1 MGVKVA
7 SLLIVPLL
15 WFGSVAAGAD
25 LRLAEAAKSR
35 DAELVRALL
44 LKHVDVNTPE
54 ADGATALAWAAH
66 WGDLATAERLIRAG
80 AKVNTPNRYG
90 VTPLWLAC
98 SNSNAEMAQ
107 RLLAAGANPNT
118 ALPSGETPL
127 MTAARTG
134 NVELVKALLA
144 RGARGNAAEQRRGQ
158 TALMWAVAE
167 QHPEVT
173 RILLT
178 HGADVHARSK
188 GGFTPLL
195 FAAQSGDL
203 ESARI
208 LLTAGA
214 DVNESTPED
223 GTALVVASAS
233 GHEAVA
239 IFLLD
244 KGADP
249 NATDENGI
257 TSLHYAMLKGLAT
270 LDTVRYQEKNGEP
283 ITAYFYRP
291 NLPGLVK
298 ALLEHG
304 ANPNA
309 RVAKDP
315 LWPVSQREVTSPAGA
330 TPFVLAATT
339 YDVDLMRLLVAHGA
353 DPHVTTKEGTTAL
366 IMASGI
372 GDRLCELPPFRAG
385 HRTEEE
391 EKKALEAVKL
401 LVDLGVD
408 VNAANRTGL
417 TALHGAALMGAD
429 DVISF
434 LVSKGANVN
443 ATDIGGQT
451 PYTIAAAIIP
461 PTLRISDS
469 RPFVAHKSTAELL
482 LKLGAKPP
490 APAALA
496 QATGK

>member
-1 MGVKVA
+1 MGVKAKGLAAV
-7 SLLIVPLL
+7 LLL
-15 WFGSVAAGAD
+15 WCGTVAASD
-25 LRLAEAAKSR
+25 LRLVEAAKNH
-35 DAELVRALL
+35 DAKTVRTLL
-44 LKHVDVNTPE
+44 AEHASVNTPE

-66 WGDLATAERLIRAG
+66 WGDLETAERLIHAG
-80 AKVNTPNRYG
+80 AKVNRPNQYDA
-90 VTPLWLAC
+90 TPLWLAC
-98 SNSNAEMAQ
+98 DNSNAAMVE
-107 RLLAAGANPNT
+107 LLLKAGADPNI

-127 MTAARTG
+127 MTSARTG
-134 NVELVKALLA
+134 NVEIVRALLA
-144 RGARGNAAEQRRGQ
+144 RRARVDAAEQRRGQ

-167 QHPEVT
+167 EHPDVT
-173 RILLT
+173 QVLLA
-178 HGADVHARSK
+178 HGADVHTRSK

-203 ESARI
+203 ESARM
-208 LLTAGA
+208 LLAAGA
-214 DVNESTPED
+214 DVNKSTPED
-223 GTALVVASAS
+223 GSALVVASAS
-233 GHEAVA
+233 GHEALA

-249 NATDENGI
+249 NAADGNGI

-270 LDTVRYQEKNGEP
+270 LDTVRYQEKRGEP

-304 ANPNA
+304 ANPNV

-330 TPFVLAATT
+330 TPFLLAATT

-353 DPHVTTKEGTTAL
+353 DPHIATKENTTAL

-385 HRTEEE
+385 HRTAEE

-401 LVDLGVD
+401 LVELGVD
-408 VNAANRTGL
+408 VNAANKTGI

-429 DVISF
+429 DVISY
-434 LVSKGANVN
+434 LVTKGANVN

-482 LKLGAKPP
+482 LKLGATPP
-490 APAALA
+490 PSSPVARVSHN
-496 QATGK
+496 